1 MRAISQAAFL
11 IGGLYFE
18 IYRKRI
24 YAGKAPTGRSA
35 GLQPCEGTQGTNTS
49 ADSRGCY
56 LREGVSAST
65 ANGIGT
71 VGGLSV
77 QSYQIIIINGALRV
91 IGAFLLLS
99 RRAHLLTTH
108 KMGGGTAKAGVRSP
122 RVAAPSEPCGSC
134 RRTVSFRAVVC
145 PTTALS
151 TLYHSLDSVGIA
163 AATPS
168 IAHKNSQY
176 FLTRRCRNLIYPSQF
191 FKGGLDAT
199 SRCKRNKN
207 NLRKV

>member
-1 MRAISQAAFL
+1 MRAISRAAFL
-11 IGGLYFE
+11 IGSICIE
-18 IYRKRI
+18 NHRERI
-24 YAGKAPTGRSA
+24 YAGKTPTGRSA
-35 GLQPCEGTQGTNTS
+35 GSQPREGTQGTNTAAYPRGSYFRESTS
-49 ADSRGCY
+49 AGTSDVVG
-56 LREGVSAST
+56 T
-65 ANGIGT
+65 IGE
-71 VGGLSV
+71 LSM
-77 QSYQIIIINGALRV
+77 QSYQIIIINGTLRE

-134 RRTVSFRAVVC
+134 RRAVTFRAVVC

-163 AATPS
+163 SATPS

-191 FKGGLDAT
+191 F
-199 SRCKRNKN
+199 
-207 NLRKV
+207 